1 LDTLSLQFTSNQE
14 DMMTST
20 TALLAPEPQSG
31 PFAAVMDITPRPAT
45 VFVAGHGS
53 WLTDSEGRSYLDFIQ
68 GWAVNCLG
76 HSPRP
81 ILQALARQAERLINC
96 SPAFYNDQMIR
107 LADLLAQHS
116 GLHQV
121 FLANSGAEANE
132 GAIKLARRWGTKYR
146 DGAFEIIT
154 MDHGFHGRTLATMSA
169 SGKPQ
174 WEQLYEPKV
183 TGFVKVPLNELA
195 AVAAAITPQTVAV
208 MLEPIQGEA
217 GVFEATIPYMRALRA
232 LTRDKGVLF
241 ILDEIQTGIGRT
253 GRMFGFEH
261 AGTTPDIMTLA
272 KGLGGGVPLA
282 ALVAHRDVS
291 CFEYGD
297 QGGTFCGNP
306 LMAAV
311 GCAVIEEVAKPG
323 FLARVTQAGDYLA
336 DRLHAVSRRH
346 GCGEIRGRGLL
357 LALDLRRDI
366 ASRVADLARA
376 RGLLVNAPRP
386 DSLRFMPALTI
397 TDQEIDTM
405 ISILDG
411 TLADALKA

>member
-1 LDTLSLQFTSNQE
+1 
-14 DMMTST
+14 
-20 TALLAPEPQSG
+20 
-31 PFAAVMDITPRPAT
+31 MDIASRPPI
-45 VFVAGHGS
+45 VFVSGQGS
-53 WLTDSEGRSYLDFIQ
+53 WLTDTDGRRYLDFIQ

-81 ILQALARQAERLINC
+81 IIEALARQAETLINC
-96 SPAFYNDQMIR
+96 SPAFYNDQMIKLSDM
-107 LADLLAQHS
+107 LARHS

-132 GAIKLARRWGTKYR
+132 GAIKLARKWGAKHR

-154 MDHGFHGRTLATMSA
+154 MDHGFHGRTLATMAA
-169 SGKPQ
+169 SGKSQ

-183 TGFVKVPLNELA
+183 PGFIKLPLNDLTAIE
-195 AVAAAITPQTVAV
+195 AAITPNTVAV

-217 GVFEATIPYMRALRA
+217 GVFEATIPFLRGLRA
-232 LTRDKGVLF
+232 LTRERNLLF

-253 GRMFGFEH
+253 GRLFGFEH

-282 ALVAHRDVS
+282 ALVAHRDVC

-306 LMAAV
+306 LMAAA
-311 GCAVIEEVAKPG
+311 GCAVIEEVTKPG
-323 FLARVTQAGDYLA
+323 FLASVRQAGDTLA
-336 DRLHAVSRRH
+336 NGLRTLSRQH
-346 GCGEIRGRGLL
+346 GCGEVRGQGLL

-366 ASRVADLARA
+366 AAKIVDMARS
-376 RGLLVNAPRP
+376 RGLLINGPRP
-386 DSLRFMPALTI
+386 DTLRFMPALTV
-397 TDQEIDTM
+397 TDVEIHAM
-405 ISILDG
+405 LEILD
-411 TLADALKA
+411 TVLRDAGPT

>member
-1 LDTLSLQFTSNQE
+1 
-14 DMMTST
+14 MTST
-20 TALLAPEPQSG
+20 ASARAADTQPG
-31 PFAAVMDITPRPAT
+31 PFDAVMDITPRPQV

-53 WLTDSEGRSYLDFIQ
+53 WLTDSEGRRYLDFIQ

-81 ILQALARQAERLINC
+81 IMTALARQAERLINC

-107 LADLLAQHS
+107 LADLLARHS

-132 GAIKLARRWGTKYR
+132 GAIKLARRWGEKHS
-146 DGAFEIIT
+146 DGAYEIIT

-169 SGKPQ
+169 SGKAQ
-174 WEQLYEPKV
+174 WEQLFEPKV
-183 TGFVKVPLNELA
+183 SGFVKVKLNDLA
-195 AVAAAITPQTVAV
+195 AVAAAMTPRTVAV
-208 MLEPIQGEA
+208 MVEPIQGEA
-217 GVFEATIPYMRALRA
+217 GVFEATVPFMRGLRA
-232 LTRDKGVLF
+232 LTRDKGVLL

-253 GRMFGFEH
+253 GRLFGFEH

-282 ALVAHRDVS
+282 ALVAHRDVC

-311 GCAVIEEVAKPG
+311 GCAVIEEVTKPG
-323 FLARVTQAGDYLA
+323 FLARVTQAGDHLA
-336 DRLHAVSRRH
+336 NRLHALSRKH
-346 GCGEIRGRGLL
+346 GCGEVRGMGLL
-357 LALDLRRDI
+357 LALDLKRDI
-366 ASRVADLARA
+366 APRVVDLARM

-386 DSLRFMPALTI
+386 DSLRFMPALTV
-397 TDQEIDTM
+397 TDEEIGQM
-405 ISILDG
+405 IDILDS
-411 TLADALKA
+411 ALGDVVSA